1 MRLTIHHPNRLVLS
15 LLFLSLFTH
24 LLYAQTDNEALAR
37 LKGYARN
44 VHAFNNLLPQEKV
57 YLHFDN
63 TSYFRGETIWFKAYV
78 VRTDSARLTDLS
90 RVLYVE
96 LVAPT
101 GDVIQTRKLKIENGQ
116 ARGDFKLDIPLIDNG
131 WYEVRAYTRYMTNWD
146 ATGIFSRVFPIFGK
160 ELESDMAFLKEV
172 KLDTATEASFK
183 GGAIRYGITDMMARK
198 EWMAAL
204 DKQKGKNKKDSTN
217 NIQSVDFYPE
227 GGHLVKGLP
236 TRMAFSLN
244 VKENG
249 KRDRLRG
256 ALFSDSG
263 DSIGY
268 VDTDIEGRGMF
279 DYQPSKPVSSLSF
292 REKNGNRL
300 EFALPKPEDSGC
312 AAHVDA
318 VTDSLNM
325 SFTLRCTEDWEGYLF
340 GWTILHEG
348 NVLRFD
354 TIRLQHGVEKRV
366 DIPRN
371 RLRTGVN
378 QLTLFNQEGRILA
391 ERLFFIHPTEGQDT
405 EHIHITTPDT
415 IRPYGKMDFICH
427 TKPGRT
433 FSLSVLDADK
443 VTEDA
448 PRGNVRS
455 WLLLSSDL
463 KGFIRNPEQYLENND
478 SIHRAMTDR
487 LMMVQGWRRYD
498 WQTMAGKKTF
508 VKKQPLEDGLYIDG
522 RIKLKHSENNPGK
535 VGIDLVLMNPEKK
548 HQWIAGEKLTQED
561 GWFAFKVENDIEGR
575 WGLVINTKKTSED
588 KEEKAHNYRVLLD
601 RHFAPELRAIPWEET
616 RLHRMDT
623 LLFPPIVPAY
633 EPYDS
638 TLFTVKKNR
647 ILKEVVV
654 KEKKRRRKEFS
665 WTEEDLKQEQE
676 KRKERTIYY
685 DCEKIVDDLLD
696 KGEDILP
703 TNSWIRA
710 LPHIRYVTEI
720 ENRDVIHLVF
730 GNVPATPSDKGNGYL
745 PSAVRDLR
753 NVRSIYIYFQIGDEK
768 INWVLKPSLD
778 PRVGIGNNKFDD
790 ERLNRAILVYIF
802 PRYSFPLKKKGIRQT
817 YFQGYNRPETFK
829 MNNYSEME
837 PVEDHRR
844 TLYWNPDITTDAT
857 GSTTVT
863 IWNSTSC
870 RKLYLS
876 AEGITQ
882 EGIPIIKQ
890 EK

>member
-1 MRLTIHHPNRLVLS
+1 MRLIIHYPNRLALS

-146 ATGIFSRVFPIFGK
+146 ATGIFSRVFPIYGK
-160 ELESDMAFLKEV
+160 KLKSDLFILKKEV
-172 KLDTATEASFK
+172 MDTITDASLK
-183 GGAIRYGITDMMARK
+183 RRVSRYGITDMMARK
-198 EWMAAL
+198 EWIAAL
-204 DKQKGKNKKDSTN
+204 EKQKRKNKKDSTN

-236 TRMAFSLN
+236 TRVAFALN

-256 ALFSDSG
+256 TLLSDSG

-268 VDTDIEGRGMF
+268 VDTDIEGRGIF
-279 DYQPSKPVSSLSF
+279 DYQPSSPVSNLSF
-292 REKNGNRL
+292 REENGNRL

-312 AAHVDA
+312 AAYVDA

-340 GWTILHEG
+340 GWTIQHEG

-354 TIRLQHGVEKRV
+354 TVRLQHGVEKRV

-391 ERLFFIHPTEGQDT
+391 ERLFFIHPTEGLDS

-548 HQWIAGEKLTQED
+548 HQWIAGEKLTQEN
-561 GWFAFKVENDIEGR
+561 GWFAFKVEDDIEGR
-575 WGLVINTKKTSED
+575 WGLVINTKKTSKD

-601 RHFAPELRAIPWEET
+601 RHFAPELRALPWEET
-616 RLHRMDT
+616 MFHRMDT
-623 LLFPPIVPAY
+623 LLSPPVVPVY
-633 EPYDS
+633 EPFDS
-638 TLFTVKKNR
+638 TLFTVKKKR

-665 WTEEDLKQEQE
+665 WTEKGKELEKRLNNWSIIYHDCENIIEDMRDRGEDTPPTISWILDRNYMKIAIEEE
-676 KRKERTIYY
+676 KRKFYPWPIGEFYY
-685 DCEKIVDDLLD
+685 PLSEQFDPYVLPIV
-696 KGEDILP
+696 I
-703 TNSWIRA
+703 
-710 LPHIRYVTEI
+710 
-720 ENRDVIHLVF
+720 
-730 GNVPATPSDKGNGYL
+730 
-745 PSAVRDLR
+745 RDLAD
-753 NVRSIYIYFQIGDEK
+753 VRSIYVDIPRGDHKRIVRTIGSSSSDKQLDEDLARGVD
-768 INWVLKPSLD
+768 I
-778 PRVGIGNNKFDD
+778 
-790 ERLNRAILVYIF
+790 YIF
-802 PRYSFPLKKKGIRQT
+802 PRYSFPLKKQGIRQT
-817 YFQGYNRPETFK
+817 YFQGYNHPETFK

-837 PVEDHRR
+837 LVEDHRR
-844 TLYWNPDITTDAT
+844 TLYWNPDITTDST
-857 GSTTVT
+857 GTVT
-863 IWNSTSC
+863 VTVWNNMSC

-876 AEGITQ
+876 AEGITP
-882 EGIPIIKQ
+882 EGTPIIN
-890 EK
+890 

>member
-1 MRLTIHHPNRLVLS
+1 MKRIQL
-15 LLFLSLFTH
+15 LLFTVLLQSLC
-24 LLYAQTDNEALAR
+24 LAQTDNDALAR

-101 GDVIQTRKLKIENGQ
+101 GDIIQTRKLKIENGQ
-116 ARGDFKLDIPLIDNG
+116 ARGEFKLDIPLIDNG
-131 WYEVRAYTRYMTNWD
+131 WYEVRAYTRYMINWD
-146 ATGIFSRVFPIFGK
+146 AAGIFSRVFPIFGK
-160 ELESDMAFLKEV
+160 KLKSDLTFLKKEIM
-172 KLDTATEASFK
+172 DTITEASLK
-183 GGAIRYGITDMMARK
+183 RNVSRYGITDMMARK
-198 EWMAAL
+198 EWMAAIE
-204 DKQKGKNKKDSTN
+204 KQKRKNKKESTN

-227 GGHLVKGLP
+227 GGYLVKGLP
-236 TRMAFSLN
+236 TRVAFTLN

-249 KRDRLRG
+249 KRERLRG
-256 ALFSDSG
+256 TLFADSG

-268 VDTDIEGRGMF
+268 VDTDYEGRGVL
-279 DYQPSKPVSSLSF
+279 DYHPSKPATKLSF
-292 REKNGNRL
+292 KDKEGTQV
-300 EFALPKPEDSGC
+300 FVLPKPEDSGC

-318 VTDSLNM
+318 VTDSLNV
-325 SFTLRCTEDWEGYLF
+325 SFTFRCTEDWEGRLF

-354 TIRLQHGVEKRV
+354 TVRLQEGREKRA

-371 RLRTGVN
+371 RLRAGVN

-391 ERLFFIHPTEGQDT
+391 ERMFFVHPTEEKDM
-405 EHIHITTPDT
+405 EHIRITTPDT

-433 FSLSVLDADK
+433 FSLSVMDADR

-448 PRGNVRS
+448 PRGNALS

-487 LMMVQGWRRYD
+487 LMMIQGWRRYD

-522 RIKLKHSENNPGK
+522 RIKLKHSEDKPGK
-535 VGIDLVLMNPEKK
+535 VGIDLILMDPEKK
-548 HQWIAGEKLTQED
+548 HKWMAGEKLTQED
-561 GWFAFKVENDIEGR
+561 GWFAFKVEDDIEGK
-575 WGLVINTKKTSED
+575 WGLVINTKKTFID
-588 KEEKAHNYRVLLD
+588 KEEKVHNYRVLLD
-601 RHFAPELRAIPWEET
+601 RHFAPELRAVPWEET
-616 RLHRMDT
+616 RLHKVDT
-623 LLFPPIVPAY
+623 LLSPPIVPAY

-638 TLFTVKKNR
+638 TQFTVKGKR

-665 WTEEDLKQEQE
+665 WTEEGIELERRLDTTSIIYHNCENIVEDMRDRGEDTPPTLSWILNRNYMKIAVEEE
-676 KRKERTIYY
+676 KRKFYTWPIGDFYY
-685 DCEKIVDDLLD
+685 P
-696 KGEDILP
+696 LP
-703 TNSWIRA
+703 EQFDPYV
-710 LPHIRYVTEI
+710 LPIAI
-720 ENRDVIHLVF
+720 
-730 GNVPATPSDKGNGYL
+730 
-745 PSAVRDLR
+745 RDLAD
-753 NVRSIYIYFQIGDEK
+753 VRSIYVDIPRGDHRRIVQTIGPSSVNKQLDEDLARGVN
-768 INWVLKPSLD
+768 I
-778 PRVGIGNNKFDD
+778 
-790 ERLNRAILVYIF
+790 YIF
-802 PRYSFPLKKKGIRQT
+802 PRYSFPLKKQGIRQT
-817 YFQGYNRPETFK
+817 YFQGYNRPETFQ
-829 MNNYSEME
+829 MNDYSEME

-844 TLYWNPDITTDAT
+844 TLYWDPDITTDST
-857 GSTTVT
+857 GTATVT
-863 IWNSTSC
+863 VWNNMSC
-870 RKLYLS
+870 RKLYLM
-876 AEGITQ
+876 AEGFTQ
-882 EGIPIIKQ
+882 EGIPIIH
-890 EK
+890 